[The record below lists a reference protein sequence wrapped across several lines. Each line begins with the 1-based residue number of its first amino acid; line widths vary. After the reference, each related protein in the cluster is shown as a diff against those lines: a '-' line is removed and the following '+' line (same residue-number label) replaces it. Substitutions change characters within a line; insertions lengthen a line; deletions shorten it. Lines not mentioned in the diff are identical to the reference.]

1 MHTALMAKFMNLF
14 NELKLNNNNEN
25 ALLSRK

>member
-1 MHTALMAKFMNLF
+1 MHTALMAKFMKLF